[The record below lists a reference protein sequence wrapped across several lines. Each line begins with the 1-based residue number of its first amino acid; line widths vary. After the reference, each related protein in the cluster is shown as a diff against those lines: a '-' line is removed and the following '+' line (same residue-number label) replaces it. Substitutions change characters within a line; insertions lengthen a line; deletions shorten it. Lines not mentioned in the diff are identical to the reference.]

1 MSIVYEWLSENNN
14 ATYFIWQSKSLV
26 EELAVKVS
34 LADVN
39 C

>member
-1 MSIVYEWLSENNN
+1 MSIVYEWLSENN